1 MLIPPTKAIRVE
13 THRTHPRPSASSQ
26 VMTFQSVNLYTLFHP
41 QVNNEGF
48 FAVEDGDLR
57 TQRVLLSDVS
67 TEAARAFLHYL
78 YTADTSLPPQLTPD
92 LSSLA
97 CRSALFFHLLHGFDI
112 N

>member
-1 MLIPPTKAIRVE
+1 MA
-13 THRTHPRPSASSQ
+13 
-26 VMTFQSVNLYTLFHP
+26 FQSVNLYTVFHP
-41 QVNNEGF
+41 QVNSEGF

-78 YTADTSLPPQLTPD
+78 YTADTGLLPQLTPD

-97 CRSALFFHLLHGFDI
+97 CRSALFFPFTSRLLTLTDKDYQVDGSWEDQG
-112 N
+112 